1 MVDFRRRSSFVGWG
15 VCIEGDGEGGFVD
28 GRGPERRCLRD
39 EDRGRTTGP
48 VCRRRLRRTEGQ
60 TENVVDRRYIC
71 IIRRGGSVVDGRGR
85 TWVGYQLV
93 SQSVMSF
100 WGQGGQGRL
109 RPLTKPGLYD
119 QGRNNRV

>member
-15 VCIEGDGEGGFVD
+15 VCIEGDWGGGGFVD

-71 IIRRGGSVVDGRGR
+71 IIRRGGERCGR
-85 TWVGYQLV
+85 TWTDVGGLSVGRSV
-93 SQSVMSF
+93 SHVF
-100 WGQGGQGRL
+100 LGAGGAGQAEAFDKTG
-109 RPLTKPGLYD
+109 PL
-119 QGRNNRV
+119 